1 MTAPTSPVG
10 SRAPDA
16 DPGGRKA
23 ATPVQELESVTIRF
37 CGDSG
42 DGMQLAG
49 TQFTNASAILGN
61 DVSTLP
67 DFPAEIRAPAGTLAG
82 VSGFQVCF
90 SSQDIY
96 TPGDKLDCLVAMNPA
111 ALKTN
116 LRDLQSGGI
125 LVVNT
130 DAFTNQDLQKAG
142 YKANPLEDGSLA
154 GYRLIRVPITTLNR
168 EAVAAARLSTRDAD
182 RCRNL
187 FALGLVYWLYERSLD
202 PTLNWLKAKFGKKPD
217 VYQANTS
224 TLKAGYNYG
233 ETTELLPVHYRVP
246 RAKLPPGT
254 YRKITGNEAVAYGLV
269 AASTLTGTDLV
280 YASYPITPASD
291 ILHTLSEMKR
301 FGVKTVQAED
311 EIAAMGMAIG
321 AAFAGA
327 IGVTGTSGP
336 GVCLKSEAI
345 GLAVMTELPVVI
357 VDVQRGGPSTGLP
370 TKTEQADLLQAMFGR
385 NGECP
390 AAIIAPCSPADCFD
404 MAIEAVR
411 IATRFMV
418 PVFLLSD
425 GYLANGAEPWRIP
438 NVDTLPRFEINH
450 PAGVASNGNG
460 NGNGHAP
467 GTNGASN
474 GHFLP
479 YKRDERL
486 VRPWAIP
493 GTPGLEHRIGGLEK
507 DDVTGNVSYDTAN
520 HEHMVKTRAQ
530 KVANIAQEIPELAV
544 TGPDN
549 GDLLVI
555 GWGGTYGSL
564 LTAVQRSQRK
574 GYKVAHA
581 HLRYLN
587 PMPRNTAAVLRRY
600 RKVLVPELNAG
611 QLLWLLRAKYLVDAV
626 GLNKVQGR
634 PFLVSEIEAK
644 IAELLGEYA
653 PVAPPAKSNGLRV
666 ASGGVD

>member
-1 MTAPTSPVG
+1 VG
-10 SRAPDA
+10 SRPTAA
-16 DPGGRKA
+16 DPGGPKA
-23 ATPVQELESVTIRF
+23 ATPVQELDSVTIRF

-82 VSGFQVCF
+82 VSGFQVHF

-168 EAVAAARLSTRDAD
+168 EAVASARLSTRDAD

-202 PTLNWLKAKFGKKPD
+202 PTLNWLKSKFGKKPD
-217 VYQANTS
+217 VYKANTS

-246 RAKLPPGT
+246 KAKLPAGT

-269 AASTLTGTDLV
+269 AATHLAGKELV

-291 ILHTLSEMKR
+291 ILHALSEMKR
-301 FGVKTVQAED
+301 FGVKAVQAED

-321 AAFAGA
+321 ASFGGA
-327 IGVTGTSGP
+327 VGVTGTSGP

-390 AAIIAPCSPADCFD
+390 AAIVAPASPADCFD
-404 MAIEAVR
+404 MAFEAVR
-411 IATRFMV
+411 IATRFMT
-418 PVFLLSD
+418 PVFVLSD
-425 GYLANGAEPWRIP
+425 GYLANGAEPWRLP
-438 NVDTLPRFEINH
+438 DVAKLPRLQITH
-450 PAGVASNGNG
+450 PAGMAVNGNG

-467 GTNGASN
+467 EASAASN
-474 GHFLP
+474 GLFMP

-493 GTPGLEHRIGGLEK
+493 GTPGLEHRIGGIEK
-507 DDVTGNVSYDTAN
+507 DDVTGNVSYDPAN

-530 KVANIAQEIPELAV
+530 KIANIAQEIPELSV
-544 TGPDN
+544 TGPED

-555 GWGGTYGSL
+555 GWGGTYGSI

-574 GYKVAHA
+574 GLRVAHA

-611 QLLWLLRAKYLVDAV
+611 QLLMLLRAKYLVDAV

-644 IAELLGEYA
+644 IAEMLGEYA
-653 PVAPPAKSNGLRV
+653 PANPPKKKNDLHVAT
-666 ASGGVD
+666 GGVD